1 MLTTARIISA
11 AIVGGVVVG
20 PLWAALDSDI
30 PLAFSSTFFATFCH
44 QEPDRS
50 WDLFGSQLPI
60 CVRCLGF
67 YLGGFIACV
76 LALRFDKKRFYA
88 ALALALVGLA
98 FERILGTV
106 SAEMI
111 RFSTALVLAGL
122 TLPALW
128 AHAKPSSPCEEPIQ
142 A

>member
-11 AIVGGVVVG
+11 AIVGGVGAG
-20 PLWAALDSDI
+20 PLWAALGSDI
-30 PLAFSSTFFATFCH
+30 PLAFSSTFFAAFCH

-50 WDLFGSQLPI
+50 WQLLGSQLPV

-76 LALRFDKKRFYA
+76 FALGFDKKRFYA
-88 ALALALVGLA
+88 VVALALVGLP
-98 FERILGTV
+98 FERILGTA

-111 RFSTALVLAGL
+111 RFGTGLMLAGL
-122 TLPALW
+122 TLSALW
-128 AHAKPSSPCEEPIQ
+128 AHAKPSSPCGKSIQ

>member
-88 ALALALVGLA
+88 ALALAL
-98 FERILGTV
+98 